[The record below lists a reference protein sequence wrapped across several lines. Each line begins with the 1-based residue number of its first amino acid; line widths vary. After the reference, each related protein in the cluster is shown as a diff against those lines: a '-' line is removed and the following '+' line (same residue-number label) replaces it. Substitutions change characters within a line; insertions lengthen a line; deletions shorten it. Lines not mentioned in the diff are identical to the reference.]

1 MPAGYQDLFL
11 EQGTTFTTQ
20 MTLADNTGAP
30 YNLNGFTVKSQA
42 RTSYYSSNVA
52 LNFTASVFNANS
64 GIIQL
69 SANSATT
76 ANVSS
81 VQKLVYDVIIIETG
95 TGSVTRVLE
104 GQIFVSPSVT
114 RN

>member
-20 MTLADNTGAP
+20 LTLADSTGAP
-30 YNLNGFTVKSQA
+30 YNLSGFTIKSQA
-42 RTSYYSSNVA
+42 RKSYYSDIIA
-52 LNFTASVFNANS
+52 INFDASAYDANN

-69 SANSATT
+69 AANSATT

-81 VQKLVYDVIIIETG
+81 TSKLVYDVIIRDNT
-95 TGSVTRVLE
+95 SNNVTRVLE

-114 RN
+114 R